1 MSDLAEQDVLM
12 QQVRQALQQV
22 RQALQN
28 EDYEQAINGLLQSTE
43 LARAMNDPA
52 AEGRHLGNLA
62 LIYYRTKQPDLALQ
76 CFERA
81 LILARG
87 ENDRLTEDG
96 ILGNMGN
103 IVRELGR
110 YDEAITY
117 LNQAL
122 FIAQEIGDTR
132 GRGIWLSNLGL
143 VYDDLRRYEE
153 AIDVHRESVN
163 VARLMRDQRSLVS
176 RLGNQGNSHLANGQ
190 YTEAIKCFHEVV
202 SLYKS
207 LGNSAEAAL
216 RLGIIGNIYNEL
228 GRNAGTDF
236 EARFYYELARDTYL
250 ETLKLAQEIGDAVGE
265 GDLLTSL
272 GAVYGNM
279 GEYQN
284 AVDQFT
290 VAHQIFT
297 TLNLGDRLAYVEEN
311 LRLAQNLLAQVR

>member
-1 MSDLAEQDVLM
+1 MSDLADQEVLL

-43 LARAMNDPA
+43 LARMMNDPA

-81 LILARG
+81 LTLARA

-110 YDEAITY
+110 YDDAITY

-143 VYDDLRRYEE
+143 VYDDLQRFDE

-163 VARLMRDQRSLVS
+163 VARQMRDQRSLVS
-176 RLGNQGNSHLANGQ
+176 RLSNQGNTHLANGQ

-202 SLYKS
+202 SLYKT

-216 RLGIIGNIYNEL
+216 RLGIIGNIYNDL
-228 GRNAGTDF
+228 GRNSNTEF
-236 EARFYYELARDTYL
+236 EARFYYELARDTYI
-250 ETLKLAQEIGDAVGE
+250 ETLRLAQEIGDTVAE
-265 GDLLTSL
+265 GDLFTSL

-279 GEYQN
+279 GEYRL
-284 AVDQFT
+284 AVDHFT
-290 VAHQIFT
+290 AAHQIFT
-297 TLNLGDRLAYVEEN
+297 TLNLNDRLAYVEEN
-311 LRLAQNLLAQVR
+311 LRLAQNLLTQAT